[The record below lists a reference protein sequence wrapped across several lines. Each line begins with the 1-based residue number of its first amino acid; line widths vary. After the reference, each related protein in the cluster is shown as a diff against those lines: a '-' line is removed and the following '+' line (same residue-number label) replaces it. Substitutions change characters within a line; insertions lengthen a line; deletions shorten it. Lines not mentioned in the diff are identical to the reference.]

1 MAGSGEWTSIKGIE
15 MALSGA
21 VIFWVAALAAQAGG
35 DSAPAEQVAPV
46 STPSVSTPGAPASNP
61 ATWVTSGDY
70 PFSAMRERHEGT
82 TGFRLI
88 YVASGAP
95 EKCEITSSSGHADLD
110 DATCRL
116 LMNRAWFRPGTDA
129 TGKPVGGTYSSR
141 IRWTVPEG
149 SGFPGEPGG
158 PVPFSEPGRL
168 TVDFTVDSAGA
179 VVKCEG
185 RIEGLVV
192 GDRKPVEAGDPC
204 HDIRGMAPYA
214 PTERADGSP
223 VARHYRMTVE
233 VEIDDVEPPS
243 TSAK

>member
-1 MAGSGEWTSIKGIE
+1 MSLSVT
-15 MALSGA
+15 AL
-21 VIFWVAALAAQAGG
+21 FWFAALAAQSGG
-35 DSAPAEQVAPV
+35 DSVAPEQAV
-46 STPSVSTPGAPASNP
+46 SVSTPDVSIPGGPASNP

-70 PFSAMRERHEGT
+70 PFSALRERHEGT

-110 DATCRL
+110 EATCRL
-116 LMNRAWFRPGTDA
+116 LISRAWFRPGTDTA
-129 TGKPVGGTYSSR
+129 GKPVGGTYSNR
-141 IRWTVPEG
+141 IRWAVPEG
-149 SGFPGEPGG
+149 SVFPGEAGG

-214 PTERADGSP
+214 PTVRADGNP
-223 VARHYRMTVE
+223 VARYYRMTVE
-233 VEIDDVEPPS
+233 VQIDDIEPSS